1 MGGIMDIKRKQKFL
15 VEAAYL
21 FVILALVYVT
31 FKYFIP
37 LIFPFVLGFFIAFAF
52 KPLIRRLTNQ
62 LKLPNKVAALIVVGL
77 FYMILLAITIFL
89 GIEVFLYLKR
99 FFLEI
104 PELYNNVLVPWLSNA
119 LINLE
124 QLASQIDPAL
134 VEQVR
139 LYSQQILESLGN
151 LITSISVGS
160 VSYITNFAT
169 KVPMFLIGFLL
180 TVISSFFIA
189 MDYQLI
195 VNFLLD
201 QVSPSKRSLLIEA
214 QLFLVSTLHKYAKSY
229 LMIMSITFVELT
241 IGFSILGIE
250 SAIVVAFLIA
260 IFDILPIAGTGG
272 VMIPWTIFTF
282 LEGDAKLGTGLLII
296 YLIVTVIRNIIEPK
310 IIGDQVGLHPL
321 LTLFAMYVGVQLFG
335 VAGLFG
341 FPITLA
347 ILNGLHR
354 NQKIVLYKQ
363 RSSSDLPKE
372 EATSD

>member
-1 MGGIMDIKRKQKFL
+1 MDIKRKQKFL
-15 VEAAYL
+15 IEAAYIA
-21 FVILALVYVT
+21 VILTLVYVT
-31 FKYFIP
+31 FKYFLP
-37 LIFPFVLGFFIAFAF
+37 LIFPFVLGFIIAFVF
-52 KPLIRRLTNQ
+52 KPVIRTLTYK
-62 LKLPNKVAALIVVGL
+62 LKLPNKLAALIVVGL
-77 FYMILLAITIFL
+77 FYLILLTITIFL
-89 GIEVFLYLKR
+89 GIEIFLYLEE
-99 FFLEI
+99 FFRDI
-104 PELYNNVLVPWLSNA
+104 PQLYNNVLVPWLSNA

-124 QLASQIDPAL
+124 ELASQIDPML

-139 LYSQQILESLGN
+139 IYSQQILESLGN

-160 VSYITNFAT
+160 VSYITSFAT
-169 KVPMFLIGFLL
+169 KVPFFLVGFLL

-195 VNFLLD
+195 INFLLD
-201 QVSPSKRSLLIEA
+201 QISPSKRSLIIDA

-260 IFDILPIAGTGG
+260 IFDILPVAGTGG

-282 LEGDAKLGTGLLII
+282 LEGDTRLGLGLLVV
-296 YLIVTVIRNIIEPK
+296 YLVVTVIRNIIEPK

-321 LTLFAMYVGVQLFG
+321 LTLFAMYIGLQLFG

-347 ILNGLHR
+347 ILNGMHR
-354 NQKIVLYKQ
+354 NNKIVLYKQ
-363 RSSSDLPKE
+363 HKE
-372 EATSD
+372 TQSVDVEGVSN

>member
-1 MGGIMDIKRKQKFL
+1 MDIKRKQKFL

-21 FVILALVYVT
+21 LVIMALVYVT

-37 LIFPFVLGFFIAFAF
+37 LIFPFVLGFIIAFIF
-52 KPLIRRLTNQ
+52 KPLIRTMTNK
-62 LKLPNKVAALIVVGL
+62 LKIPNKLAALSVIGF
-77 FYMILLAITIFL
+77 FYLILLSITILL
-89 GIEVFLYLKR
+89 GIEVFLYLND
-99 FFLEI
+99 FFREV
-104 PELYNNVLVPWLSNA
+104 PQLYNNVLVPWLSNA

-124 QLASQIDPAL
+124 ELASQIDPML
-134 VEQVR
+134 VQQVR
-139 LYSQQILESLGN
+139 IYSAQILESLGN

-169 KVPMFLIGFLL
+169 KIPFFLVGFLL

-195 VNFLLD
+195 INFLMD
-201 QVSPSKRSLLIEA
+201 QISPSKRSLLLEA
-214 QLFLVSTLHKYAKSY
+214 QMFLVSTLHKYAKSY

-260 IFDILPIAGTGG
+260 IFDILPVAGTGG
-272 VMIPWTIFTF
+272 VMIPWMIFTF
-282 LEGDAKLGTGLLII
+282 LEGDTRLGLGLLVV
-296 YLIVTVIRNIIEPK
+296 YLVVTVIRNIIEPK

-321 LTLFAMYVGVQLFG
+321 LTLFAMYIGLQLFG

-347 ILNGLHR
+347 ILNGMHR
-354 NQKIVLYKQ
+354 NKKIVLYKQ
-363 RSSSDLPKE
+363 HKE
-372 EATSD
+372 NEIVESEVLAD

>member
-1 MGGIMDIKRKQKFL
+1 MDLKRKQKFL
-15 VEAAYL
+15 VEAAY
-21 FVILALVYVT
+21 VTAILALIYVT

-37 LIFPFVLGFFIAFAF
+37 LIFPFVLGFIIAFAF
-52 KPLIRRLTNQ
+52 KPLIRKMTSK
-62 LKLPNKVAALIVVGL
+62 LKLPNKLSALIVIGL
-77 FYMILLAITIFL
+77 FYLILLTITILL
-89 GIEVFLYLKR
+89 GIEVFLYLKD
-99 FFLEI
+99 FFIEI
-104 PELYNNVLVPWLSNA
+104 PQLYNNVLVPWLSNV
-119 LINLE
+119 LVSLE
-124 QLASQIDPAL
+124 NLASQIDPNL
-134 VEQVR
+134 VDQVR

-151 LITSISVGS
+151 LITSFSVGS
-160 VSYITNFAT
+160 VGFITGFAT
-169 KVPMFLIGFLL
+169 KVPMFLVGFLL

-201 QVSPSKRSLLIEA
+201 QISPSKRSLLIEA

-272 VMIPWTIFTF
+272 VMIPWMVFTF
-282 LEGDAKLGTGLLII
+282 LEGNSSLGFGLLIV
-296 YLIVTVIRNIIEPK
+296 YLLVTIIRNIIEPK
-310 IIGDQVGLHPL
+310 IIGDQVGLHPI
-321 LTLFAMYVGVQLFG
+321 LTLFAMYIGVQLFG

-341 FPITLA
+341 FPISLA

-354 NQKIVLYKQ
+354 NQKIVLYKKHQ
-363 RSSSDLPKE
+363 EPE
-372 EATSD
+372 IIQPQVAGE

>member
-1 MGGIMDIKRKQKFL
+1 MDIKRKQKFL
-15 VEAAYL
+15 IEAAY
-21 FVILALVYVT
+21 VIVMLALIYVT

-37 LIFPFVLGFFIAFAF
+37 LIFPFVLGFIIAFAF
-52 KPLIRRLTNQ
+52 KPLIRSVTNK
-62 LKLPNKVAALIVVGL
+62 LKLPNKLSALVVIGF
-77 FYMILLAITIFL
+77 FYLILLTITIFL
-89 GIEVFLYLKR
+89 GIEVFLYLKD
-99 FFLEI
+99 FFLGI

-124 QLASQIDPAL
+124 QIASQIDPML
-134 VEQVR
+134 VQQVR
-139 LYSQQILESLGN
+139 IYSQQILESLGN

-160 VSYITNFAT
+160 VGFITGFAS
-169 KVPMFLIGFLL
+169 KVPMFLVGFLL

-201 QVSPSKRSLLIEA
+201 QVSPNKRSLLIEA

-272 VMIPWTIFTF
+272 VMIPWMILTF
-282 LEGDAKLGTGLLII
+282 LEGNSSLGLGLLII
-296 YLIVTVIRNIIEPK
+296 YLVVTVIRNIIEPK

-321 LTLFAMYVGVQLFG
+321 LTLFAMYIGVQLFG

-354 NQKIVLYKQ
+354 SHKIVLYKQ
-363 RSSSDLPKE
+363 PKE
-372 EATSD
+372 PEIVQAEVASD

>member
-1 MGGIMDIKRKQKFL
+1 MDLKRKQKFL
-15 VEAAYL
+15 VEAAYIT
-21 FVILALVYVT
+21 VILALIYVT
-31 FKYFIP
+31 FKFFIP
-37 LIFPFVLGFFIAFAF
+37 LIFPFVLGFIIAFAF
-52 KPLIRRLTNQ
+52 KPLIRKMTTK
-62 LKLPNKVAALIVVGL
+62 LKFPNKLSALIVIGL
-77 FYMILLAITIFL
+77 FYLILLTITILL
-89 GIEVFLYLKR
+89 GIEVFLYLKD
-99 FFLEI
+99 FFIEI
-104 PELYNNVLVPWLSNA
+104 PELYNNILVPWLSNA
-119 LINLE
+119 LVSLE
-124 QLASQIDPAL
+124 ELASQIDPNL
-134 VEQVR
+134 VDQVR

-151 LITSISVGS
+151 LITSFSVGS
-160 VSYITNFAT
+160 VGFITGFAT
-169 KVPMFLIGFLL
+169 KVPMFLVGFLL

-189 MDYQLI
+189 MDYQMI

-250 SAIVVAFLIA
+250 SAIVVAFLIS

-272 VMIPWTIFTF
+272 VMIPWMVFTF
-282 LEGDAKLGTGLLII
+282 LEGNSSLGFGLLII
-296 YLIVTVIRNIIEPK
+296 YLVVTVIRNIIEPK

-321 LTLFAMYVGVQLFG
+321 LTLFAMYIGVQLFG

-354 NQKIVLYKQ
+354 NHKIVLYKQ
-363 RSSSDLPKE
+363 PQEPEIVQPEVDRKSVV
-372 EATSD
+372 

>member
-1 MGGIMDIKRKQKFL
+1 MDLKRKQKFL
-15 VEAAYL
+15 VEAAYIT
-21 FVILALVYVT
+21 VILALIYVI
-31 FKYFIP
+31 FKYFLP
-37 LIFPFVLGFFIAFAF
+37 LIFPFVLGFIIAFAF
-52 KPLIRRLTNQ
+52 KPLIRKMTTN
-62 LKLPNKVAALIVVGL
+62 LKLPNKLSALIVIGL
-77 FYMILLAITIFL
+77 FYLILLTITILL
-89 GIEVFLYLKR
+89 GIEVFLYLKD
-99 FFLEI
+99 FFIEI

-119 LINLE
+119 LVSLE
-124 QLASQIDPAL
+124 ELASQIDPNL
-134 VEQVR
+134 VDQVR

-160 VSYITNFAT
+160 VGFITGFAT
-169 KVPMFLIGFLL
+169 KVPMFLVGFLL

-250 SAIVVAFLIA
+250 SAIVVAFLIS

-272 VMIPWTIFTF
+272 VMIPWMVFTF
-282 LEGDAKLGTGLLII
+282 LEGNSSMGFGLLII
-296 YLIVTVIRNIIEPK
+296 YLVVTVIRNIIEPK

-321 LTLFAMYVGVQLFG
+321 LTLFAMYIGVQLFG

-341 FPITLA
+341 FPISLA

-354 NQKIVLYKQ
+354 NHKIVLYKQ
-363 RSSSDLPKE
+363 PQEPEIVYPEVASE
-372 EATSD
+372 QNV

>member
-1 MGGIMDIKRKQKFL
+1 
-15 VEAAYL
+15 
-21 FVILALVYVT
+21 
-31 FKYFIP
+31 
-37 LIFPFVLGFFIAFAF
+37 LGFIIAFAF
-52 KPLIRRLTNQ
+52 KPLIRSLTNK
-62 LKLPNKVAALIVVGL
+62 LKLPNKVAALIVIGV
-77 FYMILLAITIFL
+77 FYLLLLALTIFL
-89 GIEVFLYLKR
+89 GIEVFLYLKD
-99 FFLEI
+99 FFQEI
-104 PELYNNVLVPWLSNA
+104 PQLYNNVLVPWLSNA
-119 LINLE
+119 LNNLE
-124 QLASQIDPAL
+124 ELASQIDPML

-139 LYSQQILESLGN
+139 IYSQQILESLGN

-160 VSYITNFAT
+160 VSYITNIAS
-169 KVPMFLIGFLL
+169 KVPLFLVGFLL

-201 QVSPSKRSLLIEA
+201 QISPSKRSLLIEA

-260 IFDILPIAGTGG
+260 IFDILPVAGTGG
-272 VMIPWTIFTF
+272 VMIPWMIFTF
-282 LEGDAKLGTGLLII
+282 LEGDSRLGFGLLII

-321 LTLFAMYVGVQLFG
+321 LTLFAMYIGLQLFG

-354 NQKIVLYKQ
+354 NKKIILYKQ
-363 RSSSDLPKE
+363 HKE
-372 EATSD
+372 TEVVQSEVKTD

>member
-1 MGGIMDIKRKQKFL
+1 MDIKRKQKFL

-21 FVILALVYVT
+21 AVILGLVYVT

-37 LIFPFVLGFFIAFAF
+37 LIFPFVLGFIIAFAF
-52 KPLIRRLTNQ
+52 KPLIRSLTNK
-62 LKLPNKVAALIVVGL
+62 LKLPNKVAALIVIGV
-77 FYMILLAITIFL
+77 FYLLLLALTIFL
-89 GIEVFLYLKR
+89 GIEVFLYLKD
-99 FFLEI
+99 FFQEI
-104 PELYNNVLVPWLSNA
+104 PQLYNNVLVPWLSNA
-119 LINLE
+119 LNNLE
-124 QLASQIDPAL
+124 ELASQIDPML

-139 LYSQQILESLGN
+139 IYSQQILESLGN

-160 VSYITNFAT
+160 VSYITNIAS
-169 KVPMFLIGFLL
+169 KVPLFLVGFLL

-201 QVSPSKRSLLIEA
+201 QISPSKRSLLIEA

-260 IFDILPIAGTGG
+260 IFDILPVAGTGG
-272 VMIPWTIFTF
+272 VMIPWMIFTF
-282 LEGDAKLGTGLLII
+282 LEGDSRLGFGLLII

-321 LTLFAMYVGVQLFG
+321 LTLFAMYIGLQLFG

-354 NQKIVLYKQ
+354 NKKIILYKQ
-363 RSSSDLPKE
+363 HKE
-372 EATSD
+372 TEVVQSEVKTD

>member
-1 MGGIMDIKRKQKFL
+1 MDIKRKQKFL

-21 FVILALVYVT
+21 AVILTLVYVT

-37 LIFPFVLGFFIAFAF
+37 LIFPFVLGFIIAFAF
-52 KPLIRRLTNQ
+52 KPLIRSLTNK
-62 LKLPNKVAALIVVGL
+62 LKIPNKLAALIVIGV
-77 FYMILLAITIFL
+77 FYMILLAITVFL
-89 GIEVFLYLKR
+89 GIEAFLYLKD
-99 FFLEI
+99 FFMEI
-104 PELYNNVLVPWLSNA
+104 PQLYNNVLVPWLSN
-119 LINLE
+119 LLTSLE
-124 QLASQIDPAL
+124 DLASQIDPML
-134 VEQVR
+134 VGQVR
-139 LYSQQILESLGN
+139 IYSQQILESLGN

-160 VSYITNFAT
+160 VTYIRDFAT
-169 KVPMFLIGFLL
+169 KVPLFLVGFLL

-201 QVSPSKRSLLIEA
+201 QISPSKRSLLIEA

-260 IFDILPIAGTGG
+260 IFDILPVAGTGG
-272 VMIPWTIFTF
+272 VMIPWMIFTF
-282 LEGDAKLGTGLLII
+282 LEGNSRLGFGLLII

-321 LTLFAMYVGVQLFG
+321 LTLFAMYIGLQLFG

-354 NQKIVLYKQ
+354 NKKIILYKQ
-363 RSSSDLPKE
+363 HRETEVVQSEVTTD
-372 EATSD
+372 